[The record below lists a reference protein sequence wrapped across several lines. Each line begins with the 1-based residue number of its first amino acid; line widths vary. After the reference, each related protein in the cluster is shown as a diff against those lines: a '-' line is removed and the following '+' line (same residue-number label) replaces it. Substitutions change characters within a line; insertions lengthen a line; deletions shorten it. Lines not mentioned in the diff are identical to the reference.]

1 MLFAARL
8 CVQVDSIEITFNAE
22 ITSSYQQQD
31 TSTDSWSGS
40 YGSYSRWWNYRNNF
54 NCNWS
59 GQSQSKTGYKE
70 ENSFSLKVWVKAKQ
84 DDIPAGAKRLL
95 NILEEAMIIATERQA

>member
-1 MLFAARL
+1 MPVLPRA

-22 ITSSYQQQD
+22 ISSSYQSED
-31 TSTDSWSGS
+31 TSKDSWSGN
-40 YGSYSRWWNYRNNF
+40 YGSYGRWGNFRNNF

-59 GQSQSKTGYKE
+59 GQSQTKTGYKE
-70 ENSFSLKVWVKAKQ
+70 ENSYSLKVWVKAKQ

-95 NILEEAMIIATERQA
+95 NILEEAMIIATAK